1 MLSIQKQV
9 LLLSEFHYG
18 EFTEYL
24 KGSKAELSYK
34 LVTTIKKQKK
44 QPESDVLCQLIY
56 GDAQEKTRKKFL
68 QLTHH
73 TFKLSGFLSR
83 NYPNYLKH
91 NLQIVEELLS
101 KGEREQADELT
112 EWLIDVA
119 EKIED
124 YTTLIEVYKFK
135 AQQGFITESKDVVK
149 NHQLVEQYIKL
160 EHIKN
165 SIYLYLREHASFSG
179 KHSVSKTKLS
189 KDLAFFD
196 QYIHHKAN
204 SINILARFGKY
215 FELSFLNHPD
225 FFKKETLK
233 QLDLLEKDF
242 LNNPHVCF
250 HVLDDLYYKILGL
263 KLQHDVYSIN
273 TGEML
278 NEIKKMNNVSSF
290 LKFWKS
296 YVNVPE
302 MFALSVQ
309 VNHYTGAYGYIFRS
323 DYHKRLS
330 KEVKDNL
337 HFLKNKSEELLEK
350 DIWDNGHL
358 IKFIRLRCFY
368 AIILLS
374 GDEKDKLKGVTT
386 LEDTLVSYQQIPFQ
400 NLLDKIFVTLMM
412 GYFSLSQYEKVV
424 TSYKRYKKITS
435 KQIVGKENNL
445 TIEAYYFATQ
455 YLLNQRKQYIDKLE
469 ATFKAAK
476 QYVSV
481 RMLITELSSYYKIPV
496 NLQ

>member
-9 LLLSEFHYG
+9 LLLSQFHYE
-18 EFTEYL
+18 EFAEYL

-34 LVTTIKKQKK
+34 LITTIKKQKK
-44 QPESDVLCQLIY
+44 QPESDELCALIY
-56 GDAQEKTRKKFL
+56 GDSQEKTRKKFL

-91 NLQIVEELLS
+91 NLLIVEELLS
-101 KGEREQADELT
+101 KGESEQANELT

-149 NHQLVEQYIKL
+149 YHQQVENYIKL

-165 SIYLYLREHASFSG
+165 AIYLYLREHASFSG

-196 QYIHHKAN
+196 QYIHHKSN

-233 QLDLLEKDF
+233 QLDVLEKDF

-302 MFALSVQ
+302 LFALSVQ
-309 VNHYTGAYGYIFRS
+309 VNHYTGAYGYIFRN

-330 KEVKDNL
+330 KDVKDNL
-337 HFLKNKSEELLEK
+337 HFLKEKAEELLAK

-368 AIILLS
+368 AIILLA

-412 GYFSLSQYEKVV
+412 GYFSLSQYDKVV
-424 TSYKRYKKITS
+424 ASYKRYKKITS

-469 ATFKAAK
+469 STFKAAK

-481 RMLITELSSYYKIPV
+481 RMLITELSSYYKIPL